1 MFPAILPFGPVVV
14 LAGISRIAWF
24 RVSAMKTLPEPSTNT
39 VLGAFN
45 WAVSAEPWSP
55 IEPQDGVGGAGGV
68 EGMGRMPAKVVMLPV
83 EATTLRM
90 RQLPV
95 SAMKML
101 F

>member
-1 MFPAILPFGPVVV
+1 MCPAVLPLGPVVV
-14 LAGISRIAWF
+14 VAGISRIAWF
-24 RVSAMKTLPEPSTNT
+24 RVSAMKTLSEPSTNT

-55 IEPQDGVGGAGGV
+55 VEPQTGGLGGLGGTGAV
-68 EGMGRMPAKVVMLPV
+68 PAKVAMLPV
-83 EATTLRM
+83 EATTSRI

-101 F
+101 L